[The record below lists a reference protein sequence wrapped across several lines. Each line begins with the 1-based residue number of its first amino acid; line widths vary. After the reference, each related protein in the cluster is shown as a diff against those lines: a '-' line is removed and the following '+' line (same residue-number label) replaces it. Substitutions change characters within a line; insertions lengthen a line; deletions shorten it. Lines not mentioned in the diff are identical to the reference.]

1 FVALWND
8 ELNRW
13 SLIAAMIFIIVLTI
27 VAVVYVQQG
36 RRNVPIMYPHKSQ
49 VFYAIQRG
57 KSVKMP
63 QPILPLMVNLSGM
76 IPLIFASALLQFP
89 AIVAGFFRNSE
100 TEWIKTLATGTQN
113 FFNATGTNS

>member
-1 FVALWND
+1 VSQIPSNFVALWND

-27 VAVVYVQQG
+27 LAVVYVQQG

-76 IPLIFASALLQFP
+76 IH
-89 AIVAGFFRNSE
+89 
-100 TEWIKTLATGTQN
+100 
-113 FFNATGTNS
+113 

>member
-27 VAVVYVQQG
+27 LAVVYVQQG

-89 AIVAGFFRNSE
+89 AIVAGFFINSQ
-100 TEWIKTLATGTQN
+100 TDWVKNLSANIQS
-113 FFNATGTNS
+113 FFN